1 MWLVRRLPPLALL
14 VQGRVLVSAGVSCIP
29 GSASVR
35 VLGRAEPV
43 QVLVLVRELSLP
55 LAPPA
60 VQLAVQL
67 AVQVGHLVTPLSAQQ
82 ANPRGYCAGIQR

>member
-14 VQGRVLVSAGVSCIP
+14 VQGRVRVSAGVSCIP

-35 VLGRAEPV
+35 ALGRAEPV

-55 LAPPA
+55 LAPP
-60 VQLAVQL
+60 AVQL